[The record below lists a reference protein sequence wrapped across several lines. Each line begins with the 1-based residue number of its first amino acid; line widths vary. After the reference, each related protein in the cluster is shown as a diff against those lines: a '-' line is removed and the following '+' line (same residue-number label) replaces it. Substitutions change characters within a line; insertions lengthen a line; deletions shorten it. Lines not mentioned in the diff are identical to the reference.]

1 MTQEY
6 LQDQFRTRL
15 KDLPGTDAIRA
26 AREKAMSSF
35 NAVGYPT
42 RKLEDWRYTDLKP
55 LASVE
60 FDPVPDT
67 PPKSAA
73 ARTQQ
78 LIDELGLS
86 REDSPIV
93 FVDGH
98 PVAGDQMST
107 SQDGLRILSLAEAWD
122 SAEEFAA
129 DDEFDGRPLAAIN
142 TAFAVNGVCLR
153 VADGMQID
161 QPIHLVFIASE
172 RPYVAPQ
179 PRIII
184 DLGSDSVLRVV
195 EHFIGKGECSAWTN
209 VVTQISQRPR
219 SELILYR
226 LQEHGPAHL
235 HTELLTAKLAED
247 AKLKLGYVD
256 LGGKLVRNDIRVD
269 LAKPGASCDLFGLFM
284 AADGQ
289 HVDNH
294 IRVDHTAP
302 RTVSQETFRSI
313 IGDRGRGVFNGKV
326 VVHRNAQKIN
336 ATQSSDNLLLSD
348 HAEIDTK
355 PELEIYADDVK
366 CSHGATIGQLDEDQ
380 LFYLRSRGVDGETA
394 RGLLTFAFANDI
406 LQRFDLPEL
415 RERVIRRVLNHLPG
429 RQQWDELL

>member
-6 LQDQFRTRL
+6 LQEQFRTRQ

-26 AREKAMSSF
+26 ARENAMSSF
-35 NAVGYPT
+35 NAVGYPS

-55 LASVE
+55 IATGQ
-60 FDPVPDT
+60 FDPIPD
-67 PPKSAA
+67 PPPRSATS
-73 ARTQQ
+73 RTQQ
-78 LIDELGLS
+78 LLEQLGLDS
-86 REDSPIV
+86 EDSPIV

-98 PVAGDQMST
+98 PLAAEQTPT
-107 SQDGLRILSLAEAWD
+107 SQDGLEILSLAEAWG
-122 SAEEFAA
+122 SAEDITA
-129 DDEFDGRPLAAIN
+129 DNEFDGRPLAALN
-142 TAFAVNGVCLR
+142 SAFAVNGVCLR
-153 VADGMQID
+153 VTDGMRID
-161 QPIHLVFIASE
+161 RPIHLVFISSE

-184 DLGSDSVLRVV
+184 DLGLDSTLRVV
-195 EHFIGKGECSAWTN
+195 EHFVSAAECSAWTN
-209 VVTQISQRPR
+209 VVTQITLRAR
-219 SELILYR
+219 SELVLYR
-226 LQEHGPAHL
+226 LQEHGQAHL

-256 LGGKLVRNDIRVD
+256 LGGKLVRNDIQVD
-269 LAKPGASCDLFGLFM
+269 LAKPGASCELFGLFM

-289 HVDNH
+289 HIDNH

-302 RTVSQETFRSI
+302 RTVSQETFRGI

-326 VVHRNAQKIN
+326 VVHKNAQKID

-348 HAEIDTK
+348 RAEIDTK

-366 CSHGATIGQLDEDQ
+366 CSHGATVGQLDENQ
-380 LFYLRSRGVDGETA
+380 LFYLRSRGIDDETA

-406 LQRFDLPEL
+406 LQRLDMPEL
-415 RERVIRRVLNHLPG
+415 KQRVIRRVLNHLPG